1 MQLKIDNARKE
12 ILYDKHRYKCIVSGR
27 RWGKTMFSIIW
38 LLYPEFK
45 HNERRW
51 IIYPTYRQAK
61 MVAWST
67 LKQFFKNQ
75 NVKINETELSITL
88 DNGSTVE
95 LKGADASADKIRGV
109 SLNRVVLD
117 EYAFMKESVWSEV
130 IQPMTVQEKAEAL
143 FVGTPNGLQ
152 NHFYDMF
159 VKGQSENNDLKI
171 WQFTTIEGGWIDQE
185 EIERAKK
192 NLDART
198 FKQEYE
204 ASFESVQNKAAY
216 NFNRNVH
223 VKTLDISPRQFWG
236 VDFGVASYMTA
247 VKICEYVDGSIYV
260 FDEIGL
266 QNSNTFELAKL
277 MQQKGPGLPVYP
289 DPAGMARTSNSTK
302 SDHAILR
309 ESGFSVIS
317 KKANPTQKDRLN
329 ALNKKL
335 ENANGDVELYINP
348 KCKNTIR
355 DLELTTID
363 QGRIVK
369 TETLSHF
376 LDGLMYP
383 VEYRYG
389 FKGQGTSITW

>member
-1 MQLKIDNARKE
+1 MKLKIDETRKS
-12 ILYDKHRYKCIVSGR
+12 ILHDEHRYKCIVSGR
-27 RWGKTMFSIIW
+27 RWGKTIFSIIW
-38 LLYPEFK
+38 LLFPEFK
-45 HNERRW
+45 PNERRW

-75 NVKINETELSITL
+75 HVKINETELSITL
-88 DNGSTVE
+88 ENNSTIE

-109 SLNRVVLD
+109 SLDRVVLD

-130 IQPMTVQEKAEAL
+130 IQPMTVQNKAEAL

-159 VKGQSENNDLKI
+159 VKGQSKDEDLKS
-171 WQFTTIEGGWIDQE
+171 WQFTTIEGGWIDE
-185 EIERAKK
+185 EEWSTTRK

-198 FKQEYE
+198 FRQEYE

-216 NFNRNVH
+216 NFNRDIH
-223 VKTLDISPRQFWG
+223 VKTMHISTRQFWG
-236 VDFGVASYMTA
+236 VDFGVSSFMTA
-247 VKICEYVDGSIYV
+247 IKMCELIDGTVYVL
-260 FDEIGL
+260 DEIGIR
-266 QNSNTFELAKL
+266 NSNTFELAKL
-277 MQQKGPGLPVYP
+277 MQMKGPNLPVYP
-289 DPAGMARTSNSTK
+289 DPAGSARTSNSTK

-309 ESGFSVIS
+309 EAGFSVIA

-329 ALNKKL
+329 AINKKL
-335 ENANGDVELYINP
+335 ENANGEHQLFINP

-355 DLELTTID
+355 DLELTTVD
-363 QGRIVK
+363 EGRMIK

-383 VEYRYG
+383 IEYRYG
-389 FKGQGTSITW
+389 FKGQGSSIAW